1 MSEFLV
7 LIQKYFLCK
16 KNLTQT
22 NDEIDNYYEKWFT
35 DIRYGLRSTSDSE
48 RSEQEAIGELHDMVL
63 IDRRLKVRQI
73 VRAIDVSHGLI
84 V

>member
-73 VRAIDVSHGLI
+73 VRAIDVSHGL
-84 V
+84 VV